1 MYKCFHNYEIMFI
14 NVKKDAANYYMT
26 ENMHSKYTSQRH
38 VCKNII
44 NLSFVI
50 WGRALSVPDSIE
62 YSTHVET

>member
-1 MYKCFHNYEIMFI
+1 
-14 NVKKDAANYYMT
+14 MT

-50 WGRALSVPDSIE
+50 RGRALSVPDSIE